1 MRLTARSGRVT
12 VLLALTYFA
21 VWTICYE
28 VALAASF
35 RAVPTFIASVAI
47 WLIGGLLVLRRR
59 MVALRDRGAAVARAL
74 HGAPGT
80 RTVLLALGLTAVGWS
95 LAVAEMRPLAM
106 DLGLVAAAA
115 YLVLRW
121 RRRPARRVGLTAT
134 ATLPGD
140 DGDVTVEPDP
150 AAWPHRD
157 PSPGA
162 ARNAPVPD
170 QGGLWLVGWLMGLA
184 SAALASVLVR
194 PNADDAFFVN
204 VSAWVADRG
213 TFPVRDTMISNQ
225 ELSPLGSH
233 TPNVSSIE
241 SLFGVVARLA
251 GTPPGTI
258 VYVAAVPVLTLLA
271 YLALTWLVAE
281 SRIPKAPIG
290 LVAATVGMWMS
301 GESRLAVGTFPLR
314 IWQGK
319 IALVAVVLPL
329 LILAAMRVAARGS
342 LLDHLFLGSTVVASV
357 GMSNTAVFLAP
368 LMLAGLTVAALAV
381 GGLRPA
387 LRVGAW
393 ILLPLATGAVVA
405 VLAPAGPTPAQL
417 AAIGFRD
424 PGVLRLPLVE
434 VPGKT
439 ASILTSTVLAVGLG
453 WLGIRDRLTR
463 AATLGLL
470 VAVGLFLLPPVQQAA
485 ASAAGIGAIL
495 WRTWWAV
502 PAPLLMVGVVGL
514 AADAPLRLARRT
526 RTAFVA
532 AVATAV
538 ALVPLVAGSWAGAA
552 TNGTRWASPGT
563 WKLPADSL
571 AGARLALTI
580 SRPGDIIL
588 APQEVSL
595 ALAGLTV
602 SVHPV
607 AARPMYL
614 PDYTVDPGAH
624 TLQRIE
630 VQDFADN
637 TVPPRADI
645 PSQIEALR
653 TLSVDTICL
662 ETRRSRARNRVR
674 ALGFH
679 LVGEVGGIACYR
691 R

>member
-1 MRLTARSGRVT
+1 
-12 VLLALTYFA
+12 
-21 VWTICYE
+21 
-28 VALAASF
+28 
-35 RAVPTFIASVAI
+35 
-47 WLIGGLLVLRRR
+47 
-59 MVALRDRGAAVARAL
+59 
-74 HGAPGT
+74 
-80 RTVLLALGLTAVGWS
+80 
-95 LAVAEMRPLAM
+95 
-106 DLGLVAAAA
+106 
-115 YLVLRW
+115 
-121 RRRPARRVGLTAT
+121 
-134 ATLPGD
+134 
-140 DGDVTVEPDP
+140 
-150 AAWPHRD
+150 
-157 PSPGA
+157 
-162 ARNAPVPD
+162 
-170 QGGLWLVGWLMGLA
+170 MGLA

-470 VAVGLFLLPPVQQAA
+470 VAVGLFLLPPFSRPRPPRR
-485 ASAAGIGAIL
+485 ASVPSCGAPGGPSPRHYSWSAWSAWPQMRHSGSL
-495 WRTWWAV
+495 DGPGRRSSQPSPQPSRWCRSWQGPGPERRPTAPGGRARV
-502 PAPLLMVGVVGL
+502 P
-514 AADAPLRLARRT
+514 
-526 RTAFVA
+526 
-532 AVATAV
+532 
-538 ALVPLVAGSWAGAA
+538 GSCQP
-552 TNGTRWASPGT
+552 TASPGRG
-563 WKLPADSL
+563 WP
-571 AGARLALTI
+571 
-580 SRPGDIIL
+580 
-588 APQEVSL
+588 
-595 ALAGLTV
+595 
-602 SVHPV
+602 
-607 AARPMYL
+607 
-614 PDYTVDPGAH
+614 
-624 TLQRIE
+624 
-630 VQDFADN
+630 
-637 TVPPRADI
+637 
-645 PSQIEALR
+645 
-653 TLSVDTICL
+653 
-662 ETRRSRARNRVR
+662 
-674 ALGFH
+674 
-679 LVGEVGGIACYR
+679 
-691 R
+691 